1 MKGSKNPKTGE
12 SSVNE
17 KSVTEP
23 STPAK
28 GGHVLTI
35 TKKDTYSGKSSFS
48 LNLHIQDVEQVE
60 PYEWDHTQFMV
71 YYKSVGG
78 VTGELRITEEDE
90 YKVDNRTATYEIAQL
105 FLENRLTELQIDAL
119 PG

>member
-17 KSVTEP
+17 KFVIGQ
-23 STPAK
+23 STPGK

-35 TKKDTYSGKSSFS
+35 TKRDTYRGNTSFS
-48 LNLHIQDVEQVE
+48 VNLYIQDVEQVE
-60 PYEWDHTQFMV
+60 PYEWDRTQLV
-71 YYKSVGG
+71 VHYRSIGG
-78 VTGELRITEEDE
+78 VFGEIRISDEDD
-90 YKVDNRTATYEIAQL
+90 YKVDGRTATYEIAQL
-105 FLENRLTELQIDAL
+105 FLENRLTEVQIDAL

>member
-1 MKGSKNPKTGE
+1 MKGSENPKTAE

-23 STPAK
+23 STPEK

-35 TKKDTYSGKSSFS
+35 AKRDTYSGNTSFS
-48 LNLHIQDVEQVE
+48 VNLHIQDVERVE
-60 PYEWDHTQFMV
+60 PYEWDQTQLIV

-78 VTGELRITEEDE
+78 VIGEIRIGEEDE
-90 YKVDNRTATYEIAQL
+90 YKVDGRTATYEIAQL
-105 FLENRLTELQIDAL
+105 FLENRLTEVQIEAL
-119 PG
+119 PD

>member
-17 KSVTEP
+17 KSVTEQ

-28 GGHVLTI
+28 GGYVLTI
-35 TKKDTYSGKSSFS
+35 TKKDTYSGNSSFS
-48 LNLHIQDVEQVE
+48 VNLHIQDVERVE
-60 PYEWDHTQFMV
+60 PYEWDRTQLVV
-71 YYKSVGG
+71 YYKSIGG
-78 VTGELRITEEDE
+78 VFGEIRISDEDG
-90 YKVDNRTATYEIAQL
+90 YKVDGRTATYEIAQL
-105 FLENRLTELQIDAL
+105 FLDNRLTEVQIDAL

>member
-12 SSVNE
+12 SSANE

-23 STPAK
+23 STPGK

-35 TKKDTYSGKSSFS
+35 TKKDTYSGNTDFS
-48 LNLHIQDVEQVE
+48 INLYIQDVERVE
-60 PYEWDHTQFMV
+60 PYEWDHTQLIV
-71 YYKSVGG
+71 YYKSICG
-78 VTGELRITEEDE
+78 LISDIRISAEDE
-90 YKVDNRTATYEIAQL
+90 YKVDGRTATYEIAQL
-105 FLENRLTELQIDAL
+105 FLENRLTEVQIDAL

>member
-1 MKGSKNPKTGE
+1 MKGSKSPKTDE

-17 KSVTEP
+17 KSVTGQ
-23 STPAK
+23 STPGK

-35 TKKDTYSGKSSFS
+35 TKRDTYSGNTSFS
-48 LNLHIQDVEQVE
+48 VNLYIQDVEQVE
-60 PYEWDHTQFMV
+60 PYEWDHTQLV
-71 YYKSVGG
+71 VHYRSIGG
-78 VTGELRITEEDE
+78 VLGEIRIGEEDG

-105 FLENRLTELQIDAL
+105 FLGNRLTEIQIDAL

>member
-28 GGHVLTI
+28 DGHVLTI
-35 TKKDTYSGKSSFS
+35 TKKDTYSGNTSFIV
-48 LNLHIQDVEQVE
+48 NLHIQDVERVE
-60 PYEWDHTQFMV
+60 PYEWDRSQLIV
-71 YYKSVGG
+71 YYKSIGG
-78 VTGELRITEEDE
+78 VTGELRISEEDE

-105 FLENRLTELQIDAL
+105 FLENRLTEVQIDAL

>member
-17 KSVTEP
+17 KSVTEQ
-23 STPAK
+23 STPEK

-35 TKKDTYSGKSSFS
+35 TKRDTYSGNTSFS
-48 LNLHIQDVEQVE
+48 VNLHIQDVERVE
-60 PYEWDHTQFMV
+60 PYEWDRTQLVV
-71 YYKSVGG
+71 YYKSIGG
-78 VTGELRITEEDE
+78 VIGEIRITEEDE
-90 YKVDNRTATYEIAQL
+90 YKIDNRTATYEIAQL
-105 FLENRLTELQIDAL
+105 FLENRLTEVQIDAL

>member
-12 SSVNE
+12 SSE
-17 KSVTEP
+17 PELSETEQ
-23 STPAK
+23 STPEK

-35 TKKDTYSGKSSFS
+35 TKKDTYSGSSSFTV
-48 LNLHIQDVEQVE
+48 NLHIQDVERVE
-60 PYEWDHTQFMV
+60 PYEWDRSQLIV
-71 YYKSVGG
+71 YYKSIGG
-78 VTGELRITEEDE
+78 VTGKIRIAEEDG

-105 FLENRLTELQIDAL
+105 FLENRLTEVQIDAL